1 MYVDQI
7 DACTVPNSMGPL
19 TAAQASLLAAPAGLA
34 VSYLPPAATGSPNSP
49 IAVQPAP
56 VPPMVDGVTP
66 AYTSNYPDSTQR
78 LVNALN
84 PFQYLYGN
92 GASNSTS
99 TKGVRTPHFRQD
111 KTCPVP
117 PFSPLSRNASAPSSW
132 WWLAGIAGAFFLLG
146 APSK

>member
-34 VSYLPPAATGSPNSP
+34 VSYLPPAAAGSPNSP
-49 IAVQPAP
+49 IAVQPVP

-78 LVNALN
+78 LVDGLN
-84 PFQYLYGN
+84 PFVYLYGN
-92 GASNSTS
+92 GSNSTS

-117 PFSPLSRNASAPSSW
+117 PFTRLQQSAAPSSW